1 MISPKQLSG
10 TGVALITPFNQ
21 QKEVDHPAL
30 KNLVNNVIDNGIGFL
45 VALGTTAETATLS
58 SKEKL
63 EVVRSIKEANAGRI
77 PIVLGMGD
85 NNTAQL
91 IETINRTD
99 FDGIDAILTVT
110 PFYNKPNQKGLYQHY
125 KAVSEVSP
133 VPVILYN
140 VPSRTGCNLNAQ
152 TTIRLANDF
161 DNIIAVKEASGKQ
174 EQIMDL
180 IKYKPDNFLVLSG
193 DDLGTLP
200 LIALGGDGVISV
212 IANAFPSEFSTLV
225 NAAKEHDLPL
235 ARQIHYSLTDII
247 NNIFAEGN
255 PAGIK
260 AILHLQQIIDN
271 QVRLPLVPVTDKLYG
286 QLKSQIA
293 AL

>member
-1 MISPKQLSG
+1 MSPKQLSG

-21 QKEVDHPAL
+21 QKEVDHTAL
-30 KNLVNNVIDNGIGFL
+30 SRLVNNVIDKGIDFL
-45 VALGTTAETATLS
+45 VALGTTAETATLTG
-58 SKEKL
+58 KEKL
-63 EVVRSIKEANAGRI
+63 EVVRTIKDTNAGRI

-110 PFYNKPNQKGLYQHY
+110 PFYNKPNQSGLYQHY
-125 KAVSEVSP
+125 KAISEISP
-133 VPVILYN
+133 VPLILYN
-140 VPSRTGCNLNAQ
+140 VPSRTGCNLNAK

-161 DNIIAVKEASGKQ
+161 DNIIAVKEASGNQ
-174 EQIMDL
+174 DQIMDL
-180 IKYKPDNFLVLSG
+180 IKHKPNDFLVLSG
-193 DDLGTLP
+193 DDSGTLP

-212 IANAFPSEFSTLV
+212 IANAYPAEFSNLV
-225 NAAKEHDLPL
+225 KAAKDNNLEL

-260 AILHLQQIIDN
+260 AVLHLQQVIDN
-271 QVRLPLVPVTDKLYG
+271 QVRLPLVPVTDKLYD